1 MNKLLF
7 TISSILALATFNSCS
22 PDEDEAEQQSINA
35 QNQLKTIRIEA
46 ISELAIGPPASV
58 SGQYRADYFVI
69 YSLGGTSTLMNSVPN
84 QIGQNT
90 LMQTFTATPSS
101 NLQLSM
107 QRVNTLTDINSGQG
121 ETVYCGDVTMNVYSN
136 NVLFYTVTKEMGGT
150 TCPDGYAYNYN
161 VIVPM

>member
-1 MNKLLF
+1 
-7 TISSILALATFNSCS
+7 
-22 PDEDEAEQQSINA
+22 
-35 QNQLKTIRIEA
+35 
-46 ISELAIGPPASV
+46 
-58 SGQYRADYFVI
+58 
-69 YSLGGTSTLMNSVPN
+69 LGGTSTLMNSVPN